1 MIYPKPYSIY
11 LKGTITIL
19 SVCAMTLTSIILSS
33 FILAMTFTVV
43 PLNRGAG
50 PQKTILVKR
59 TPNSADPHPLFV
71 DVTYRLT

>member
-19 SVCAMTLTSIILSS
+19 TVCAMTLTSIILSL

-43 PLNRGAG
+43 PLNRGADT
-50 PQKTILVKR
+50 QKTILVKR
-59 TPNSADPHPLFV
+59 TPNFVDPHPVFV
-71 DVTYRLT
+71 DVTCRLT